1 MVYSA
6 RNASDGLTEAAG
18 SILTDRTST
27 GWRYYTRLAINSF
40 ATMLDLGLF
49 TLGAALVGLGL
60 AVLLAGFDVVDAETN
75 LSTGSVLVAAL
86 VLGVVGTFSMGI
98 ASEGPARRASTF
110 TPHNENER
118 AIGRVLASVAVGMIL
133 IAVSNRLDQFADDL
147 SAPLVTGIELIRTTG
162 RAALWPVALIGVPL
176 AWGVHRSRILG
187 DSAEEIHLPIM
198 FATWVVAVMLLL

>member
-86 VLGVVGTFSMGI
+86 VLAVVGTFSMGI
-98 ASEGPARRASTF
+98 ASEGPARRATSF
-110 TPHNENER
+110 TPHNEHER
-118 AIGRVLASVAVGMIL
+118 AIGRAVASILVGVILNAVA
-133 IAVSNRLDQFADDL
+133 NRLGEFADDL
-147 SAPLVTGIELIRTTG
+147 SAPLVTGVELIRTTG
-162 RAALWPVALIGVPL
+162 QAALWPVALIGVPL
-176 AWGVHRSRILG
+176 AWGVHQSRILG
-187 DSAEEIHLPIM
+187 DSAEETDLPIM
-198 FATWVVAVMLLL
+198 FATWIVAVILLR

>member
-1 MVYSA
+1 M
-6 RNASDGLTEAAG
+6 TEAAG

-118 AIGRVLASVAVGMIL
+118 AIGRALASVAVGMIL
-133 IAVSNRLDQFADDL
+133 IAVSNRLDRFAVDL

-162 RAALWPVALIGVPL
+162 RAALWPVTLIGVPL

-187 DSAEEIHLPIM
+187 DSAEETHLPIM
-198 FATWVVAVMLLL
+198 FTTWVVAVMLLR